1 MWKAYHLIALL
12 LCATLLACQGQETD
26 NKELKSMTAGNIQR
40 DLNTLAISRI
50 YFGHMSVGAN
60 IIDGIK
66 ELQSRA
72 GKVQLNIVER
82 GVMDKLPDN
91 FLLHSPIG
99 ENSKPLSKCIDFKSV
114 IQTELKDKI
123 DYALFK
129 FCYIDFNE
137 ETDVEALFADYRKIM
152 DELIADYPDIT
163 FIHVTTPLRS
173 VDSGMGVWVREMLGR
188 ENRSKISNIQRN
200 RFNQL
205 IYSTYG
211 DQPILDLAAAESTYP
226 DGRRHTFKYLG
237 DEVYYALI
245 EEYTNDGGHL
255 NDIGKRKVAADF
267 IASLAEIIRKD
278 GKP

>member
-1 MWKAYHLIALL
+1 MWKAYHLITLL

-26 NKELKSMTAGNIQR
+26 NKELNMTADNIQQ
-40 DLNTLAISRI
+40 DLETLAKSRI

-66 ELQSRA
+66 ELQTRA
-72 GKVQLNIVER
+72 GKTSLNIIER
-82 GVMDKLPDN
+82 GAMDNLPDN
-91 FLLHSPIG
+91 FLLHSPVG

-137 ETDVEALFADYRKIM
+137 NTDVEALFADYTKIM
-152 DELIADYPDIT
+152 NELIADYPDIT
-163 FIHVTTPLRS
+163 FIHVTAPLRS
-173 VDSGMGVWVREMLGR
+173 VGSGMGVWVREMLGR
-188 ENRSKISNIQRN
+188 ENRSKINNIQRN

-205 IYSTYG
+205 IHSTYG

-226 DGRRHTFKYLG
+226 DGGRHTFKYRG

-255 NDIGKRKVAADF
+255 NDTGKRKVAADF
-267 IASLAEIIRKD
+267 IARLAEIVRKD
-278 GKP
+278 DQP

>member
-1 MWKAYHLIALL
+1 MWKAFRLSTLL
-12 LCATLLACQGQETD
+12 LCATLAACQGQETD
-26 NKELKSMTAGNIQR
+26 KKELKPMTADNIQQ
-40 DLNTLAISRI
+40 DLETLGNSRI

-60 IIDGIK
+60 VIDGIK
-66 ELQSRA
+66 ELQNRT
-72 GKVQLNIVER
+72 GKAPVNIVER
-82 GVMDKLPDN
+82 GAMDNLPDN
-91 FLLHSPIG
+91 FLLHSPVG
-99 ENSKPLSKCIDFKSV
+99 ENSKPLSKCIDFRSV

-137 ETDVEALFADYRKIM
+137 NTDVEALFADYRKIM
-152 DELIADYPDIT
+152 DELVVDYPDIT

-173 VDSGMGVWVREMLGR
+173 VDFGMGVWIREMLGR
-188 ENRSKISNIQRN
+188 ENRSKIKNIQRN

-205 IYSTYG
+205 IRSTYG

-226 DGRRHTFKYLG
+226 DGRRHTFKYQG

-255 NDIGKRKVAADF
+255 NDTGKRKVAADF
-267 IASLAEIIRKD
+267 ISSLAEIIRKS
-278 GKP
+278 GKS